1 MKKLF
6 LVLLTAFLCGVTV
19 CAQSYEDI
27 RREREI
33 IRKMSKSELNEKAS
47 KLARKEAKRLVKE
60 GWLAAPGALPIE
72 KQLDRSYMM
81 QMEYDEDMFPK
92 YIMGE
97 ALSLGANYDAAKIQA
112 TSIAKVNIAEKIQ
125 SEVAALL
132 TTEGANEQISED
144 EVNSFVKTV
153 QASKQLISQN
163 IGRVIDV
170 IEIYRIAPGRK
181 KEVRIM
187 IAYNSEMAKRAAKK
201 AIIETL
207 KDEASDLSVKLDQML
222 KEK

>member
-1 MKKLF
+1 MF
-6 LVLLTAFLCGVTV
+6 AAIMCGMTV

-27 RREREI
+27 RQEREI

-47 KLARKEAKRLVKE
+47 KSAKKEAKKLIKE

-97 ALSLGANYDAAKIQA
+97 AMSVSNNYDAAKIQA
-112 TSIAKVNIAEKIQ
+112 TTLAKQNIAEKIQ
-125 SEVAALL
+125 SEVAALI
-132 TTEGANEQISED
+132 TSEGANEQISED
-144 EVNSFVKTV
+144 EINSFVKTV
-153 QASKQLISQN
+153 YASKQLISQN

-170 IEIYRIAPGRK
+170 IEIYRIVPGKK

-187 IAYNSEMAKRAAKK
+187 IAYNSDMAKRAAKK
-201 AIIETL
+201 TIIENLKDESATL
-207 KDEASDLSVKLDQML
+207 KDSLDKLL
-222 KEK
+222 GK

>member
-1 MKKLF
+1 MKR
-6 LVLLTAFLCGVTV
+6 LLIVVITAVMCAATV
-19 CAQSYEDI
+19 FAQSYEDI
-27 RREREI
+27 RKEREI

-47 KLARKEAKRLVKE
+47 KDAKKEAKRLAKE
-60 GWLAAPGALPIE
+60 GWQAAPGALPIQ

-97 ALSLGANYDAAKIQA
+97 AMSLGANYDAAKIQA
-112 TSIAKVNIAEKIQ
+112 TAIAKQNIAEKIQ
-125 SEVAALL
+125 TEVAALI

-153 QASKQLISQN
+153 NASKQLISQN
-163 IGRVIDV
+163 IGRVVDV
-170 IEIYRIAPGRK
+170 VELYRIVPGKK
-181 KEVRIM
+181 KEVRII

-201 AIIETL
+201 AIIENL
-207 KDEASDLSVKLDQML
+207 KEESSQLQDKLDQML
-222 KEK
+222 GK

>member
-6 LVLLTAFLCGVTV
+6 LAMFAAIMCGMTV

-27 RREREI
+27 RQEREI

-47 KLARKEAKRLVKE
+47 KSAKKEAKKLVKE

-97 ALSLGANYDAAKIQA
+97 AMSVSNNYDAAKIQA
-112 TSIAKVNIAEKIQ
+112 TTLAKYKTSLRKYNRR
-125 SEVAALL
+125 LL
-132 TTEGANEQISED
+132 
-144 EVNSFVKTV
+144 
-153 QASKQLISQN
+153 
-163 IGRVIDV
+163 
-170 IEIYRIAPGRK
+170 P
-181 KEVRIM
+181 
-187 IAYNSEMAKRAAKK
+187 
-201 AIIETL
+201 
-207 KDEASDLSVKLDQML
+207 
-222 KEK
+222 